1 MNAPHNGRKRPA
13 PASYRG
19 RMWLVA
25 MLLANYLIVFSI
37 YVDSPTV
44 ASILRLAG
52 LAIFILA
59 VPGVLMAVVRLFW
72 RSPPPR

>member
-25 MLLANYLIVFSI
+25 MLLANYLLVFSI

-44 ASILRLAG
+44 ASILRVVG

>member
-13 PASYRG
+13 PASYHG
-19 RMWLVA
+19 RRWLIAV
-25 MLLANYLIVFSI
+25 LLASYLIVFSI
-37 YVDSPTV
+37 YTDSPTV
-44 ASILRLAG
+44 APILRVVG
-52 LAIFILA
+52 LALSILA